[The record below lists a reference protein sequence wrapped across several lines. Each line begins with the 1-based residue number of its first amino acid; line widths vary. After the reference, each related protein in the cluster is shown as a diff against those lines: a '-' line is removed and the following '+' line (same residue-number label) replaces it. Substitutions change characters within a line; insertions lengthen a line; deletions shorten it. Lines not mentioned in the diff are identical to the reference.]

1 MSNGRAAGTYLLQ
14 RSNEVL
20 GTKAVDL
27 GEELPVLLQ
36 RILHLHLPVYVD
48 EREERE
54 RGIIIT
60 TIIIIGTA
68 SSRERARVA

>member
-36 RILHLHLPVYVD
+36 RILHLHLPVYVG
-48 EREERE
+48 ERE
-54 RGIIIT
+54 REDT
-60 TIIIIGTA
+60 
-68 SSRERARVA
+68 EQE

>member
-1 MSNGRAAGTYLLQ
+1 MAVRQARTYLLQ

-36 RILHLHLPVYVD
+36 RILHLHLPVYVGVR
-48 EREERE
+48 EREDTEQE
-54 RGIIIT
+54 
-60 TIIIIGTA
+60 
-68 SSRERARVA
+68 